1 MEKGLFS
8 LIFGAKQNWL
18 ALKSIVSYATQ
29 RALSIKDKRKG
40 ETKFAQVLYLRH
52 LKSIEVILLY
62 SIYIRFKKKKEKSE
76 YMLLTVIKW

>member
-1 MEKGLFS
+1 MQLNELYS
-8 LIFGAKQNWL
+8 LRN
-18 ALKSIVSYATQ
+18 
-29 RALSIKDKRKG
+29 KRKG

-76 YMLLTVIKW
+76 YMLLTVIK